1 MKEKKVLPKKIDPKD
16 LMAVERTTT
25 ALLGTA
31 ISLIVLGFIIEK
43 FELFLHLISVEIKDK
58 THDTIPQLAHI
69 SFYNYM
75 GIAIVMVGIILSL
88 YTYRYYTRWIMHLEK
103 GEIDTD
109 KNIYFL
115 LSIFIAIVGAVLVV
129 SMLVL

>member
-1 MKEKKVLPKKIDPKD
+1 M
-16 LMAVERTTT
+16 T
-25 ALLGTA
+25 
-31 ISLIVLGFIIEK
+31 S
-43 FELFLHLISVEIKDK
+43 
-58 THDTIPQLAHI
+58 IPQLAHI